1 MRIALGIEYDG
12 TGFFGWQRQSEGRTV
27 QSCVEAALSE
37 VADHQVKVVCA
48 GRTDTGVHATG
59 QVVHLDTTAVRAM
72 EGWKRGGNAHLPAD
86 VRVQWAHPVD
96 DSFHA
101 RFGATERSYRYVIH
115 NHPVRSALLRNRVG
129 WEYLPL
135 DESRMITASRHLP
148 GEHDFTSF
156 RAVACQAHSPLR
168 TIYHLELARRGDF
181 IYLDIKANAFLHHM
195 VRCIAGVLIAVGRGE
210 QAPAWVAEV
219 LAAKDRSLSG
229 VNAPPAGLYLVAVR
243 YPDEFRL
250 PTGYSVPVYG

>member
-1 MRIALGIEYDG
+1 
-12 TGFFGWQRQSEGRTV
+12 V
-27 QSCVEAALSE
+27 
-37 VADHQVKVVCA
+37 
-48 GRTDTGVHATG
+48 
-59 QVVHLDTTAVRAM
+59 
-72 EGWKRGGNAHLPAD
+72 
-86 VRVQWAHPVD
+86 
-96 DSFHA
+96 
-101 RFGATERSYRYVIH
+101 
-115 NHPVRSALLRNRVG
+115 
-129 WEYLPL
+129 
-135 DESRMITASRHLP
+135 
-148 GEHDFTSF
+148 
-156 RAVACQAHSPLR
+156 R

-250 PTGYSVPVYG
+250 PAGSRVPVYG

>member
-37 VADHQVKVVCA
+37 VADHQVKVICA

-59 QVVHLDTTAVRAM
+59 QVVHLDTAAVRAM
-72 EGWKRGGNAHLPAD
+72 EGWKRGGNAHLPPD

-96 DSFHA
+96 DTFHA
-101 RFGATERSYRYVIH
+101 RFGATERYYRFIIH

-129 WEYLPL
+129 WEYQPL
-135 DESRMITASRHLP
+135 DESRMITASRHLL

-156 RAVACQAHSPLR
+156 RAVACQAHSPVR
-168 TIYHLELARRGDF
+168 TVYHLELARHGDF

-210 QAPAWVAEV
+210 HAPGWVAEV

-243 YPDEFRL
+243 YPDEFKL
-250 PTGYSVPVYG
+250 PSGYNLPACG

>member
-48 GRTDTGVHATG
+48 GRTDTGVHASG
-59 QVVHLDTTAVRAM
+59 QVVHLDTVAVRAM
-72 EGWKRGGNAHLPAD
+72 EGWKRGGNAHLPPD

-96 DSFHA
+96 DAFHA
-101 RFGATERSYRYVIH
+101 RFGATERSYRYIIH

-129 WEYLPL
+129 WECRPL
-135 DESRMITASRHLP
+135 DESRMITASRHLL

-156 RAVACQAHSPLR
+156 RAVACQAHSPVR
-168 TIYHLELARRGDF
+168 TIDFLELGRHGDF

-210 QAPAWVAEV
+210 HAPGWVAEV

-243 YPDEFRL
+243 YPDEFKL
-250 PTGYSVPVYG
+250 PSGYSLPACG